1 MKKSVVAEVKKQVTI
16 MIRPSV
22 SEEYEK
28 LAGKM
33 FMTRSQLM
41 TNALEIAL
49 DDIHMLEALG
59 IVRAVGGIRK
69 AQVFMEEW
77 RKSQEEIVLR
87 GNF

>member
-1 MKKSVVAEVKKQVTI
+1 MNKKVVEGKKQVTV

-41 TNALEIAL
+41 ANALEIAL

-59 IVRAVGGIRK
+59 IVRVCGGIRK

-77 RKSQEEIVLR
+77 RNKQKEISQQMV
-87 GNF
+87 